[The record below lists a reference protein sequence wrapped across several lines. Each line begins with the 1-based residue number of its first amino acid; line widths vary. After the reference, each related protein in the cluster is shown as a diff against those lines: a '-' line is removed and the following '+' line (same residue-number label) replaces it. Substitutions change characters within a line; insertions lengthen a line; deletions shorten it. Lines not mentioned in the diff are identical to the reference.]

1 MIYRLIFLNG
11 PRTGERITVTE
22 QPMCAGAD
30 PDCIIHIEDPEVA
43 RRHAEIFQK
52 GDELFIRDLGSMN
65 KILVNKREVQD
76 SRLKHG
82 DEFELGR
89 TKLVVQALVQAEVEG
104 RSHTRRRRRQT
115 TWALA
120 SLLLIGLVL
129 ALSAR
134 YIPRDSAEEIE
145 TSGLVPIPENTT
157 TTTRTPPALPPALT
171 EDIRTLR
178 EDLRVIQSAVKQLGV
193 PPAPAPAGLPT
204 LTPPPSPRTPR
215 QEAEEL
221 IGAAREART
230 HGHPA
235 EADRL
240 LAHIQNLDPD
250 YLPAYEERARL
261 LEDQGQTGEAAAQWS
276 EILRRSTESPLYQKA
291 VAERIR
297 LSRFH
302 SPQPQMPQIKIASVQ
317 QTRFPAT
324 ADYDEMRVL
333 KIALQA
339 ENTFRLNPDDIQIE
353 VSFYDRNPNTGDV
366 APSRGRIAQQ
376 TPELATEW
384 GASEER
390 VLTATCVIPKGM
402 RKEQT
407 AAGEPSAYYGY
418 YLRLIYL
425 DHKLDE
431 AAQPRP
437 LLAKAAISAEHKR
450 PTRDT
455 PVASSP

>member
-11 PRTGERITVTE
+11 PRTGERITVAE
-22 QPMCAGAD
+22 QPMCAGSD
-30 PDCIIHIEDPEVA
+30 PQCAIHIEDPEIA

-52 GDELFIRDLGSMN
+52 NDELFIRDLGSMN

-76 SRLKHG
+76 ARLKHG

-104 RSHTRRRRRQT
+104 RSHARRRRRQT

-134 YIPRDSAEEIE
+134 YIPHETPEDAGNASALATPENIDSAAR
-145 TSGLVPIPENTT
+145 
-157 TTTRTPPALPPALT
+157 TRATPSPALT

-178 EDLRVIQSAVKQLGV
+178 EDLRAIQDTVKQLGV
-193 PPAPAPAGLPT
+193 TTAPPPSALPT
-204 LTPPPSPRTPR
+204 LTPPPSPRTAR
-215 QEAEEL
+215 EEAEEL
-221 IGAAREART
+221 IVAAREART
-230 HGHPA
+230 TGHPA

-261 LEDQGQTGEAAAQWS
+261 LESQGRTGEAAAQWS
-276 EILRRSTESPLYQKA
+276 EILRRSTESPIYQKA
-291 VAERIR
+291 VSERIR
-297 LSRFH
+297 LSRFN
-302 SPQPQMPQIKIASVQ
+302 SPGLDAPELKIAAVQ

-333 KIALQA
+333 KITLQSESA
-339 ENTFRLNPDDIQIE
+339 FRLNPDDLRIE
-353 VSFYDRNPNTGDV
+353 VAFYDRNPDTGV
-366 APSRGRIAQQ
+366 IAPSAGRTSQQ
-376 TPELATEW
+376 AMEPTPEW
-384 GASEER
+384 GSLDER
-390 VLTATCVIPKGM
+390 TLTATCVIPKGM
-402 RKEQT
+402 REQQT
-407 AAGEPSAYYGY
+407 ATGEPCTYYGY

-437 LLAKAAISAEHKR
+437 LLAKASASAERER
-450 PTRDT
+450 PTRVK
-455 PVASSP
+455 PIASAP